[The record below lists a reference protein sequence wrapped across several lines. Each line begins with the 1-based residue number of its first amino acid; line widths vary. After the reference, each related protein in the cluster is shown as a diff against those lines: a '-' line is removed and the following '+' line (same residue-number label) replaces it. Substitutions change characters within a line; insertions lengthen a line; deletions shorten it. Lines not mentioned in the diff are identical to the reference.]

1 MKEIKRMNEESN
13 REIKKTLSKSEKGF
27 SLLEILIALALL
39 AGAGTFVAGKM
50 FESMHKGRVS
60 TAKTQMGNIAN
71 MLRSYKADCNVYP
84 TTEQGLLALEEK
96 PTTGREC
103 TNYNTGG
110 YVGEDAEIPLDPW
123 EGEYQYTSNGKKF
136 SLLSFGADKQE
147 GGEDQDADI
156 PFRKKR
162 RRRGK

>member
-1 MKEIKRMNEESN
+1 MRPETNK
-13 REIKKTLSKSEKGF
+13 EIKKTLSKSEKGF

-84 TTEQGLLALEEK
+84 TTEQGLEALQEK
-96 PTTGREC
+96 PTTGRE
-103 TNYNTGG
+103 
-110 YVGEDAEIPLDPW
+110 
-123 EGEYQYTSNGKKF
+123 
-136 SLLSFGADKQE
+136 
-147 GGEDQDADI
+147 
-156 PFRKKR
+156 KKR
-162 RRRGK
+162 TQDQRREERKNALMTVETREEKRREEKRKEKETQEIRIDVILR